1 MIEENIAFLY
11 LESVANNLTAQHSV
25 SIAAKYCVTIYM
37 ADDQT
42 PYIVFGRS
50 DFII

>member
-11 LESVANNLTAQHSV
+11 LESVANNLTARHRV
-25 SIAAKYCVTIYM
+25 SIAAKYCMTIYK

-42 PYIVFGRS
+42 QYVGFGR
-50 DFII
+50 I